1 MSETEEIS
9 LSFGVLKQLIR
20 YKEGNEA
27 KAVIGEDANAYG
39 PAQESLVILGV
50 WTMLMFFWF
59 GQCSCV
65 FFLCVC
71 VCVCVC
77 LAMIQRDF
85 LGGSNGKEST
95 CNAGDPGLIP
105 GLERSPGEW
114 NGNPLQ
120 FAYLENPMNTGAWRA
135 TVNGVAKSQTM
146 TE

>member
-1 MSETEEIS
+1 M
-9 LSFGVLKQLIR
+9 
-20 YKEGNEA
+20 
-27 KAVIGEDANAYG
+27 
-39 PAQESLVILGV
+39 
-50 WTMLMFFWF
+50 
-59 GQCSCV
+59 
-65 FFLCVC
+65 LCVC

-77 LAMIQRDF
+77 VSLAMIQRDF

-105 GLERSPGEW
+105 GLERSPGKW

-120 FAYLENPMNTGAWRA
+120 FSYLENPMNTGAWRA